1 MTVDLAKL
9 PAVGQTFSA
18 SGLTLRLDR
27 VTPTLQNGNCYEMVE
42 IGRRG
47 QPKKVTYLTTDR
59 SRGVCSMIRI

>member
-9 PAVGQTFSA
+9 PAVGQTFTA

-27 VTPTLQNGNCYEMVE
+27 VTPTLHNGNCYEMVE